1 MEVFSSRP
9 EFTCQPLVW
18 VQGAAVPSYICL
30 CVWRGWPKE
39 WGAVEGWNGFVS
51 VAPSTRRIL
60 MRIKWGR
67 LISPSAWPEL
77 DVHVWILFPSTWFVR
92 WSNLSEQEL
101 SRDLSLAPEFP
112 PLLNLHIWVFL
123 CTCEFLRSCAG
134 LCVSAHVFSCYAL
147 GLEIIE
153 SDAPQILSQSE

>member
-9 EFTCQPLVW
+9 GFTCQPWVR

-30 CVWRGWPKE
+30 CVWRGRPKE

-51 VAPSTRRIL
+51 VAPSTRIL

-67 LISPSAWPEL
+67 LISPSAWPEV
-77 DVHVWILFPSTWFVR
+77 DVHVWILFPSTQFVW

-101 SRDLSLAPEFP
+101 SRDLSL
-112 PLLNLHIWVFL
+112 
-123 CTCEFLRSCAG
+123 S
-134 LCVSAHVFSCYAL
+134 
-147 GLEIIE
+147 LEKGMATHS
-153 SDAPQILSQSE
+153 SDLAWRIPMYRGAWQAVVHGVANSWTLSD